1 MPMLQVS
8 TYNKISEYDLTKWQ
22 ASVLELLFILMPY
35 SQVRL
40 HSKSLL

>member
-8 TYNKISEYDLTKWQ
+8 TYNNILEYDLTRCQ

-40 HSKSLL
+40 HAKSLL